1 MYSHCPVRLFL
12 NYLSFVLQRESC
24 KTLEEASSTDENG
37 LSATHNI
44 LGFLGTVA
52 TTILITKYSEKTAVV
67 DTMKK
72 EEEALLQ

>member
-1 MYSHCPVRLFL
+1 MYRHCPVRLFL
-12 NYLSFVLQRESC
+12 NHLSFVLQRGNLV

-52 TTILITKYSEKTAVV
+52 TTILITKYSEKTAV
-67 DTMKK
+67 DGDH
-72 EEEALLQ
+72 EERG